1 MCHQELWI
9 SRQWILVLPEEQT
22 DEEDGSTHHM
32 WTSACHRG
40 AALNCPS
47 LVLPQ
52 SCGSCWGLVGLLHL
66 FFWSSDTLSE
76 STNVLLQIL
85 FLVSCDKQTARIN
98 QSTLVCADA
107 DTPKHWGLSKVE
119 CH

>member
-52 SCGSCWGLVGLLHL
+52 SCGSCWGLVGLLL
-66 FFWSSDTLSE
+66 SIASRSSDTLSE

-85 FLVSCDKQTARIN
+85 FLVSSAVIQSSRLQCGWVLMDSCLKQ
-98 QSTLVCADA
+98 LVN
-107 DTPKHWGLSKVE
+107 TPNT
-119 CH
+119 